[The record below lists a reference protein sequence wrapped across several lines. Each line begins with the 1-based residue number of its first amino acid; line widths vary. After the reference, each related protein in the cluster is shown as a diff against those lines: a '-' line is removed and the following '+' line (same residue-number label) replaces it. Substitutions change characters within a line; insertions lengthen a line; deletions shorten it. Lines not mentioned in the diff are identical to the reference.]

1 MKFGHRFQ
9 GLSKGSVVKRGQ
21 GLMNKTEARYAA
33 MLGEMLERGEIV
45 KWWFEPF
52 SLRLTL
58 PDEGRGV
65 RYTPDFM
72 LLYPDG
78 ETVIVD
84 IKGGGVNNDASL
96 VRAKCA
102 AERFFLW
109 HFWFVTWSKGQWF
122 TQKL

>member
-1 MKFGHRFQ
+1 MKSAHRFH
-9 GLSKGSVVKRGQ
+9 GLSKGNVVRRGQ

-33 MLGEMLERGEIV
+33 MLQEMLERGEIV
-45 KWWFEPF
+45 HWWFEPF
-52 SLRLTL
+52 SCRLTH
-58 PDEGRGV
+58 PDVGQPC

-84 IKGGGVNNDASL
+84 VKGDGVNNDASI

-102 AERFFLW
+102 AEMFFLW
-109 HFWFVTWSKGQWF
+109 HFWFVTWSQGEWI
-122 TQKL
+122 TRKL

>member
-1 MKFGHRFQ
+1 MKTQHRFH
-9 GLSKGSVVKRGQ
+9 GLSKGNVVKRGQ

-33 MLGEMLERGEIV
+33 MLEEMVQRSEIV

-52 SLRLTL
+52 SLRLTS
-58 PDEGRGV
+58 PDAGRMA
-65 RYTPDFM
+65 RYTPDFL

-78 ETVIVD
+78 ETVVVD
-84 IKGGGVNNDASL
+84 VKGDGVNNEASI

-102 AERFFLW
+102 AEMFFLW
-109 HFWFVTWSKGQWF
+109 HFWFVTWSKGEWH

>member
-1 MKFGHRFQ
+1 MKQHHRYH
-9 GLSKGSVVKRGQ
+9 GLSKGSVAKRGA
-21 GLMNKTEARYAA
+21 GLMNKTESRYAA
-33 MLGEMLERGEIV
+33 MLEEMVERGEIV

-52 SLRLTL
+52 SCRLTS
-58 PDEGRGV
+58 PDSGRGV

-84 IKGGGVNNDASL
+84 VKGAMTSDASI
-96 VRAKCA
+96 VRAKTA
-102 AERFFLW
+102 AEVYFLW
-109 HFWFVTWSKGQWF
+109 HFWLVSWSKGEWH